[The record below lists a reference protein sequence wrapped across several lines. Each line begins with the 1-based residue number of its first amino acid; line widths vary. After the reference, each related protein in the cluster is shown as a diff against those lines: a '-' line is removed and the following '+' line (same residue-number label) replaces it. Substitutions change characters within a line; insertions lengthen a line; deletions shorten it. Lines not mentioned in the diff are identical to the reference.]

1 MRYRRPVARRVD
13 ALEFELAV
21 VRAENRLL
29 AEAFRR
35 LIGEPV
41 LPRRRPSL
49 RLVRGSES
57 QSAR

>member
-1 MRYRRPVARRVD
+1 MSRLPVIRRVD
-13 ALEFELAV
+13 RIESELAV

-41 LPRRRPSL
+41 PTQRRPSL

-57 QSAR
+57 QPAR